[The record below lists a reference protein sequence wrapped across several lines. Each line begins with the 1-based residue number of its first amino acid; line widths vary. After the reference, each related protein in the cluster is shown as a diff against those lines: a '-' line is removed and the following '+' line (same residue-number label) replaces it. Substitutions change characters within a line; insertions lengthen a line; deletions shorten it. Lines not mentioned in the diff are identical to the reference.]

1 MRLVRID
8 TIEPGACLAQDVSWG
23 HTVVPQLRAGVVLTD
38 TYLERLQQAGLSLV
52 YVKDPEEV
60 VDQAPELAADRV
72 TAGAASTVADELAPD
87 GANDALPAAGASTDS
102 RLRRLANAFRGSRP
116 AFPAPA
122 PAKPAPP
129 LLGGSVEPTP
139 LT

>member
-60 VDQAPELAADRV
+60 VDEAPELADAQV
-72 TAGAASTVADELAPD
+72 LASAAPTVAPELAPD
-87 GANDALPAAGASTDS
+87 RANDVLPAAATPTDS
-102 RLRRLANAFRGSRP
+102 RLRRIANAFRGSR
-116 AFPAPA
+116 AA
-122 PAKPAPP
+122 
-129 LLGGSVEPTP
+129 

>member
-38 TYLERLQQAGLSLV
+38 AYLERLRQAGLSLV
-52 YVKDPEEV
+52 YVKDPEEL
-60 VDQAPELAADRV
+60 VDDAPQPDDQQA
-72 TAGAASTVADELAPD
+72 TAGAASALAAEVAPEQ
-87 GANDALPAAGASTDS
+87 ANVALPAAATRTDS
-102 RLRRLANAFRGSRP
+102 RLRRLVNTFRGSR
-116 AFPAPA
+116 AA
-122 PAKPAPP
+122 
-129 LLGGSVEPTP
+129 